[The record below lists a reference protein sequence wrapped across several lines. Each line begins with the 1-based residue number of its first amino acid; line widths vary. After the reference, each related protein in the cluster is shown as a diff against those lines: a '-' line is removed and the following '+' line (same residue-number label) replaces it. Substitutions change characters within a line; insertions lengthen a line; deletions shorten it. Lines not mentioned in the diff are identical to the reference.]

1 MAKNTA
7 KSTKPTKPAK
17 SEKPAKA
24 AKAEPSARAG
34 GAAQATPIEAPAPI
48 QTEALHHIS
57 YGMYIV
63 SSVRDGR
70 ANAQVANTVFQV
82 CSEPAALA
90 VCLNKQNL
98 THEYVSASRRFV
110 ASVLSEQTPLEF
122 IGRFGFRSGRDV
134 DKLDGVKTQPGATGV
149 PVVTENA
156 TAYLEVE
163 VDRELDVWTHTMFV
177 GKVVAAGVLSDGV
190 PMSYAYYHQVKKGLT
205 PRSAPSY
212 VAPQKEK

>member
-1 MAKNTA
+1 MAKKT
-7 KSTKPTKPAK
+7 
-17 SEKPAKA
+17 EKTT
-24 AKAEPSARAG
+24 
-34 GAAQATPIEAPAPI
+34 QATPSAEAMQPKQEGQPTPVM
-48 QTEALHHIS
+48 QPEALHHIG

-63 SSVRDGR
+63 SSVKDGR

-98 THEYVSASRRFV
+98 THEYVASSRRFV
-110 ASVLSEQTPLEF
+110 ASVLSEQAPLEF
-122 IGRFGFRSGRDV
+122 IGRFGFRSGRDI
-134 DKLDGVKTQPGATGV
+134 DKLAGIETKLGATGV
-149 PVVTENA
+149 PVVTQNA

-163 VDRELDVWTHTMFV
+163 VERELDVWTHTLFV

-190 PMSYAYYHQVKKGLT
+190 PMSYAYYHQVKQGLT

>member
-1 MAKNTA
+1 MTKNM
-7 KSTKPTKPAK
+7 SKPTKPTHAV
-17 SEKPAKA
+17 
-24 AKAEPSARAG
+24 
-34 GAAQATPIEAPAPI
+34 EAPAAAQPA
-48 QTEALHHIS
+48 QVPQSMQPEALHQIG
-57 YGMYIV
+57 YGMYVV

-98 THEYVSASRRFV
+98 THEYVAASRRFA

-122 IGRFGFRSGRDV
+122 IGRFGFRSGRDI
-134 DKLDGVKTQPGATGV
+134 DKLAGIETQLGATGV
-149 PVVTENA
+149 PVVTQNA
-156 TAYLEVE
+156 TAYMEVE
-163 VDRELDVWTHTMFV
+163 VERELDVWTHTIFV

-190 PMSYAYYHQVKKGLT
+190 PMSYAYYHQVKRGLT